1 MVEAFRG
8 KDAVVLTNGHGLGGK
23 EVAIADAAIQA
34 GVKRFIP
41 SEFGSNSQNQGAR
54 EIFPMM
60 APKAKLV
67 EYLKSRESA
76 GMTWTAIATGI
87 FLDL

>member
-8 KDAVVLTNGHGLGGK
+8 KDAIVLTTGHGLGGK
-23 EVAIADAAIQA
+23 EVAIVDAAIQA

-41 SEFGSNSQNQGAR
+41 SESGSNSQNQ
-54 EIFPMM
+54 
-60 APKAKLV
+60 
-67 EYLKSRESA
+67 SRESA